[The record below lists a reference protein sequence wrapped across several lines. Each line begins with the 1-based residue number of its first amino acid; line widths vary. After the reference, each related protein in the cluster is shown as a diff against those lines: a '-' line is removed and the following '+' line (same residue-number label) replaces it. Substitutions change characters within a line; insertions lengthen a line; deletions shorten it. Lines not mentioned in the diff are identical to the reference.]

1 MFGAGGQNLQF
12 ANILPLSKI
21 VGCQMVGHFGLMVGH
36 PNDNNTDVVQS
47 SSLCDPDH
55 FEGQPTLFLPEI
67 DARIWPQFANSNWK
81 I

>member
-21 VGCQMVGHFGLMVGH
+21 VGCQTVGHFPLMVGH
-36 PNDNNTDVVQS
+36 HNDNNTDMLQS

-55 FEGQPTLFLPEI
+55 FEGQQPLFLHEI
-67 DARIWPQFANSNWK
+67 DAK
-81 I
+81 ILP